1 MLVIPAID
9 LKDGK
14 CVRLRQGAMDD
25 VTVFSEDPVAM
36 AARWV
41 EAGAR
46 RLHIVDLDGAAS
58 GAPKNAEIVRAIA
71 SAHPD
76 LPIQVGGG
84 IRHEDTVQDYL
95 DIGVQYVILGT
106 RAISSPH
113 FVNDL
118 CLEFPGHIIVGLDAR
133 DGKVAVDGWSKLS
146 RHDVIDMAQH
156 FEADGVAAIVF
167 TDIGR
172 DGMMRGLNIE
182 STVELAGSIHIP
194 VIASGGVTDENDIR
208 RLCECD
214 EEGIIGVIV
223 GRALYEGTIELEH
236 AQALADAA
244 GTS

>member
-58 GAPKNAEIVRAIA
+58 GAPKNAEIVHAIA

-156 FEADGVAAIVF
+156 FETDGVAAIVF

-172 DGMMRGLNIE
+172 DGMMRGLNVE